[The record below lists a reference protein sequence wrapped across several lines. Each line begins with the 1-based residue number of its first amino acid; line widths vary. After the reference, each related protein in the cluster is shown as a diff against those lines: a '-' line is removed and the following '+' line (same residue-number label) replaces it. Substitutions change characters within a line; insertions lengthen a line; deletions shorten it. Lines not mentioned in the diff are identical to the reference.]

1 MADKF
6 VELFRAK
13 APIWY
18 FPWEVSSLA
27 KINRLIAKK
36 TPKGYVWREHGFQHF
51 AEPPNPEY
59 YDKQL
64 LLDMRDTCT
73 IIADSIYKIRNA
85 YFHNLQEQKQNI
97 ERKLK
102 IINEEI
108 KRIEDGHIPVE
119 DVNTEVYV
127 GGIGW
132 TQISPEI
139 MSERYNCD
147 GKE

>member
-1 MADKF
+1 MSDKF

-13 APIWY
+13 APIWD
-18 FPWEVSSLA
+18 FFVGVSSLV
-27 KINRLIAKK
+27 KINRLIVKK

-51 AEPPNPEY
+51 AEPPDPEY

-64 LLDMRDTCT
+64 LLDRVDIST
-73 IIADSIYKIRNA
+73 IIADSIYKIKNA
-85 YFHNLQEQKQNI
+85 YFHNLQEQKQNL
-97 ERKLK
+97 EQKLK
-102 IINEEI
+102 IVNEEI
-108 KRIEDGHIPVE
+108 KRIEDERIPAE

-139 MSERYNCD
+139 MSERYNRD